1 MASNNSNVRRIINRN
16 VERHLVK
23 EFLMLNTKKA
33 GFGGL
38 DIRRTPVGTEVTIK
52 AERPGMVIGRK
63 GKIINDLQSRLN
75 DEFNLESPRLK
86 VEEVEDPALN
96 AQVMAEK
103 IASAME
109 RGWYYRRAGHSAAL
123 SIMAAGARGVLITI
137 AGKLTG
143 SRNRTQKFLRGHV
156 KYCGE
161 TAIRYMD
168 HGYSQA
174 VKKLG
179 TIGVTVEIMR
189 KGTNLPHEITIFS
202 EEELRIKAE
211 QNAAPEGTE
220 TEEVEEVATTEVK
233 E

>member
-1 MASNNSNVRRIINRN
+1 MSNNKSTLRQIIDRN

-23 EFLMLNTKKA
+23 EFLMNNTKKA

-38 DIRRTPVGTEVTIK
+38 DIRRTPTGTEVTVK

-63 GKIINDLQSRLN
+63 CKIINELQKQL
-75 DEFNLESPRLK
+75 DERFGLENPRLK
-86 VEEVEDPALN
+86 VDEVEDAALN

-123 SIMAAGARGVLITI
+123 NIMEAGARGVIITL

-143 SRNRTQKFLRGHV
+143 SRNRTQKFVQGHV

-161 TAIRYMD
+161 TALQHMD
-168 HGYSQA
+168 VGYS
-174 VKKLG
+174 VCIKKLG
-179 TIGVTVEIMR
+179 TIGVTVAIMR
-189 KGTNLPHEITIFS
+189 KGTKLPHEISIYS
-202 EEELRIKAE
+202 EEQLRMNAEAAEDAPKAE
-211 QNAAPEGTE
+211 EGSE
-220 TEEVEEVATTEVK
+220 
-233 E
+233 

>member
-1 MASNNSNVRRIINRN
+1 MSNSKSTLRQIIDRN

-23 EFLMLNTKKA
+23 EFLMNNTKKA

-38 DIRRTPVGTEVTIK
+38 DIRRTPTGTEVTVK

-63 GKIINDLQSRLN
+63 GKIINELQKQL
-75 DEFNLESPRLK
+75 DERFGLENPRLK
-86 VEEVEDPALN
+86 VDEVEDAALN

-123 SIMAAGARGVLITI
+123 NIMEAGARGVIITL

-143 SRNRTQKFLRGHV
+143 SRNRTQKFVRGHV

-161 TAIRYMD
+161 TALQHMD
-168 HGYSQA
+168 VGYS
-174 VKKLG
+174 VCIKKLG
-179 TIGVTVEIMR
+179 TIGVTVAIMR
-189 KGTNLPHEITIFS
+189 KGTKLPHEITIYS
-202 EEELRIKAE
+202 EEQLRMNAEASGDAPKAE
-211 QNAAPEGTE
+211 EGSE
-220 TEEVEEVATTEVK
+220 
-233 E
+233 

>member
-1 MASNNSNVRRIINRN
+1 MSNNKSTLRQIIDRN

-23 EFLMLNTKKA
+23 EFLMNNTKKA

-38 DIRRTPVGTEVTIK
+38 DIRRTPTGTEVTVK

-63 GKIINDLQSRLN
+63 GKIINELQKQL
-75 DEFNLESPRLK
+75 DERFGLENPRLK
-86 VEEVEDPALN
+86 VDEVEDAALN

-123 SIMAAGARGVLITI
+123 NIMEAGARGVIITL

-143 SRNRTQKFLRGHV
+143 SRNRTQKFVRGHV

-161 TAIRYMD
+161 TALQHLD
-168 HGYSQA
+168 VGYS
-174 VKKLG
+174 VCIKKLG
-179 TIGVTVEIMR
+179 TIGVTVAIMR
-189 KGTNLPHEITIFS
+189 KGTKLPHEISIYS
-202 EEELRIKAE
+202 EEQLRMNAE
-211 QNAAPEGTE
+211 AAEDAPEAEGSE
-220 TEEVEEVATTEVK
+220 
-233 E
+233 

>member
-1 MASNNSNVRRIINRN
+1 MSNNKSTLRQIIDRN

-23 EFLMLNTKKA
+23 EFLMNNTKKA

-38 DIRRTPVGTEVTIK
+38 DIRRTPTGTEVTVK

-63 GKIINDLQSRLN
+63 GKIINELQKQL
-75 DEFNLESPRLK
+75 DERFGLENPRLK
-86 VEEVEDPALN
+86 VDEVEDAALN

-123 SIMAAGARGVLITI
+123 NIMEAGARGVIITL

-143 SRNRTQKFLRGHV
+143 SRNRTQKFVRGHV

-161 TAIRYMD
+161 TALQHMD
-168 HGYSQA
+168 VGYS
-174 VKKLG
+174 VCIKKLG
-179 TIGVTVEIMR
+179 TIGVTVAIMR
-189 KGTNLPHEITIFS
+189 KGTKLPHEISIYS
-202 EEELRIKAE
+202 EEQLRMNAE
-211 QNAAPEGTE
+211 AAEDAPKEEEGSE
-220 TEEVEEVATTEVK
+220 
-233 E
+233 

>member
-1 MASNNSNVRRIINRN
+1 MSNNKSTLRQIIDRN

-23 EFLMLNTKKA
+23 EFLMNNTKKA

-38 DIRRTPVGTEVTIK
+38 EIRRTPTGTEVTVK

-63 GKIINDLQSRLN
+63 GKIINELQKQL
-75 DEFNLESPRLK
+75 DERFGLENPRLK
-86 VEEVEDPALN
+86 VDEVEDAALN

-123 SIMAAGARGVLITI
+123 NIMEAGARGVIITL

-143 SRNRTQKFLRGHV
+143 SRNRTQKFVLGHV

-161 TAIRYMD
+161 TALQHMD
-168 HGYSQA
+168 VGYS
-174 VKKLG
+174 VCIKKLG
-179 TIGVTVEIMR
+179 TIGVTVAIMR
-189 KGTNLPHEITIFS
+189 KGTKLPHEITIYS
-202 EEELRIKAE
+202 EEQLRMNAEASEDAPKAE
-211 QNAAPEGTE
+211 EGSE
-220 TEEVEEVATTEVK
+220 
-233 E
+233 

>member
-1 MASNNSNVRRIINRN
+1 MSDNKSTLRRIIDRN

-23 EFLMLNTKKA
+23 EFLMNNTKKA

-38 DIRRTPVGTEVTIK
+38 DIRRTPAGTEVTVK

-63 GKIINDLQSRLN
+63 GKIINDLQKRLSE
-75 DEFNLESPRLK
+75 EFSIENPRLK
-86 VEEVEDPALN
+86 VDEVENPALN

-123 SIMAAGARGVLITI
+123 NIMEAGARGVIITL

-143 SRNRTQKFLRGHV
+143 SRNRTQKFIRGHV

-161 TAIRYMD
+161 TALQHMD
-168 HGYSQA
+168 KGYA
-174 VKKLG
+174 VAVRKLG

-189 KGTNLPHEITIFS
+189 KDVRLPHEISIFS
-202 EEELRIKAE
+202 DEELQIREAQGE
-211 QNAAPEGTE
+211 EGEEAPA
-220 TEEVEEVATTEVK
+220 EEVEE
-233 E
+233 